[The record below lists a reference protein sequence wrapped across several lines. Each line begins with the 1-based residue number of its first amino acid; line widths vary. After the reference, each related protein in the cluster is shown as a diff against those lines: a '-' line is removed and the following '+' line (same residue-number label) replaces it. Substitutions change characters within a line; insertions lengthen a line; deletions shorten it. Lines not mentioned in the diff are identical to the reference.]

1 MVNLEELLEGEE
13 PVEQKRGRGR
23 PRKEVNPT
31 GEFVINNDKEFEEA
45 LVRAEKLMRKNE
57 EPLSASQTKRIE
69 KQIKELVDAMTKY
82 KEGK

>member
-1 MVNLEELLEGEE
+1 MENTV
-13 PVEQKRGRGR
+13 KRGRGR
-23 PRKEVNPT
+23 PKKEVTNS
-31 GEFVINNDKEFEEA
+31 GEFVINNDKEFEDA

-57 EPLSASQTKRIE
+57 EPLSASQTKRVE